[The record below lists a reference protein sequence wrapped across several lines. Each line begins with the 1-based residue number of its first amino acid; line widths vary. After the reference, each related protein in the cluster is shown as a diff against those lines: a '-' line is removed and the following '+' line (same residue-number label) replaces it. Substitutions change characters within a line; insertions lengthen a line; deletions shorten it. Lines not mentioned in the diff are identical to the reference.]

1 MMEKLKVGIE
11 FHQVTTTNVG
21 TDDINVDN
29 EDDNEEDELN
39 EESDMTYATK
49 FKDFGVRKVFILA
62 IVAKAP
68 ETCRNMRVIIQK
80 TQLNKLDNFRLVA
93 DLKLLNIILGFGTH
107 SSKVPCPYGQ
117 CFKNKDGTWYKGCN
131 RTLQTILENF
141 TKWIED
147 GRKENR
153 RKDFFSWEGEPLIT
167 PKDGEQES
175 SVIKRCPPPPL
186 HLILGSFN
194 HVWKELLQLF
204 PALTNFQD
212 ELEVQTSNYQGK
224 RNFEGNQIAKI
235 LDNLDKLKDII
246 QEHLTDFHDT
256 FVAIRDSKFVVHV
269 WILVFRL

>member
-1 MMEKLKVGIE
+1 MIETDDGKDSLKLVLIFTKL
-11 FHQVTTTNVG
+11 QQQNVG

-68 ETCRNMRVIIQK
+68 ETYRNMRVIIQK

-107 SSKVPCPYGQ
+107 SSQVPCPYGQ

-147 GRKENR
+147 GGKENR
-153 RKDFFSWEGEPLIT
+153 RKDFFSCEGEPLIT

-175 SVIKRCPPPPL
+175 SVIKRCPPT
-186 HLILGSFN
+186 
-194 HVWKELLQLF
+194 W
-204 PALTNFQD
+204 
-212 ELEVQTSNYQGK
+212 
-224 RNFEGNQIAKI
+224 
-235 LDNLDKLKDII
+235 
-246 QEHLTDFHDT
+246 
-256 FVAIRDSKFVVHV
+256 
-269 WILVFRL
+269 